1 MIIAVDFDG
10 TIVEHAYPKIGR
22 PIPFAIETL
31 KKIQSE
37 LHHQLI
43 LWTVRE
49 GELLDEAVAYCRENG
64 IEFYAI
70 NNDFREEQRD
80 SKGWSRKI
88 KVDLFIDD
96 RNLGGM
102 PDWGLVYDMLLTGA
116 YRGGNI
122 EEILQSAAEGRKAR
136 GRSRRKRNIFQ
147 RIGDAIEKRE
157 KRTKRK

>member
-1 MIIAVDFDG
+1 M
-10 TIVEHAYPKIGR
+10 
-22 PIPFAIETL
+22 
-31 KKIQSE
+31 
-37 LHHQLI
+37 
-43 LWTVRE
+43 
-49 GELLDEAVAYCRENG
+49 
-64 IEFYAI
+64 
-70 NNDFREEQRD
+70 
-80 SKGWSRKI
+80 
-88 KVDLFIDD
+88 DLFIDD